1 MLSEISFFLG
11 KTSAYFRAF
20 FYVHAKHCSMTL
32 CQPKISRR
40 GAIAINKI
48 PPCPKKYMFKWK
60 NLQNTVE
67 AV

>member
-1 MLSEISFFLG
+1 MLSEISFFRQNKRIL
-11 KTSAYFRAF
+11 SSL
-20 FYVHAKHCSMTL
+20 FYVHAKHCSVTL

-48 PPCPKKYMFKWK
+48 PPCPKKYMFKCK